1 MAVAVSP
8 VASLGS
14 FLFADPSNEWSIFGV
29 ARSVDNLLEMIQRN
43 MPLSVRTVLLSQSP
57 YFSLDSNDV
66 QAYLESIFVNEHC
79 AWTCAK
85 STHDGHLQGLTRTGI
100 SFSAHIS
107 KTKMNDPFM
116 PTRVD
121 HFPT

>member
-14 FLFADPSNEWSIFGV
+14 FLLANPSNGWSIFGV
-29 ARSVDNLLEMIQRN
+29 ARSADNLLAMIQRN
-43 MPLSVRTVLLSQSP
+43 TPLSVKTVLLSQSP

-85 STHDGHLQGLTRTGI
+85 STHDGNLQGLARTG
-100 SFSAHIS
+100 HQC
-107 KTKMNDPFM
+107 
-116 PTRVD
+116 
-121 HFPT
+121 